1 MKKKFLMS
9 AALMLLLG
17 GMSAS
22 AKAVDFDINTSCGAS
37 HHVSEIGDNVTP
49 KQLEEFIMYIDW
61 VYCG

>member
-1 MKKKFLMS
+1 MKKKFFFFFS
-9 AALMLLLG
+9 LMLVFG

-37 HHVSEIGDNVTP
+37 HHVSEVGDNLTP
-49 KQLEEFIMYIDW
+49 KQFEEFVMYIDW

>member
-49 KQLEEFIMYIDW
+49 KQLEEFTMYIDW

>member
-1 MKKKFLMS
+1 MKH
-9 AALMLLLG
+9 LLFFIICG

-49 KQLEEFIMYIDW
+49 KQLEEFTMYIDW

>member
-37 HHVSEIGDNVTP
+37 HHVSDIGDNVTP
-49 KQLEEFIMYIDW
+49 KQLEEFTMYIDW

>member
-9 AALMLLLG
+9 AALMLLFG

-37 HHVSEIGDNVTP
+37 HHVSEVGDNLTP
-49 KQLEEFIMYIDW
+49 EQFEEFVMYIDW

>member
-1 MKKKFLMS
+1 MKKKVLMS
-9 AALMLLLG
+9 AALMLLFG

-49 KQLEEFIMYIDW
+49 KQFER
-61 VYCG
+61 V

>member
-22 AKAVDFDINTSCGAS
+22 AKAVDFDIDTSCGAS